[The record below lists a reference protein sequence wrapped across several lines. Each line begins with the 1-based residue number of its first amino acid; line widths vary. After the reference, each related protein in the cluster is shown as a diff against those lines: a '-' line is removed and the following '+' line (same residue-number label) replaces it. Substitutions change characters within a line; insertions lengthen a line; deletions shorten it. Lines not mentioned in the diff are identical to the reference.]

1 MESKFGLER
10 PLVAGESVILSSGS
24 TATVRR
30 SYPAGYAGDVEILL
44 DGAQEKER
52 VEGLTLTATN
62 EPDQYS

>member
-1 MESKFGLER
+1 MESKFALAR

-44 DGAQEKER
+44 DGAKEKER
-52 VEGLTLTATN
+52 VGGLTLHDE
-62 EPDQYS
+62 EPAS

>member
-1 MESKFGLER
+1 MESKFALAR

-44 DGAQEKER
+44 DGAKEKER
-52 VEGLTLTATN
+52 VDGLTLHDEA
-62 EPDQYS
+62 PVS